1 MTSNEQAFEFAV
13 TGMTCASCVMRVEK
27 ALRKVDG
34 VQSAAVNLA
43 DEHAVIQ
50 AAPQVLMAAVTA
62 VEKAGYGV
70 IRDQHEFAVT
80 GMTCASCSARVE
92 KALRKLPG
100 VLRADVNL
108 ADEHATVDFVPTM
121 ITSAQ
126 MVTAI
131 EKAGYGVI
139 APAQNQESSDY
150 EADARAAE
158 LAVRWRRLI
167 IALCFTVPLFV
178 ISMSKDFGLIAPWM
192 IGVPADMSA
201 EHIHH
206 MPARNDLFNWLFLFL
221 ALPVQTYAALDFYRH
236 AWSALRART
245 ANMDTLIVL
254 GSSAAFLYST
264 ATLLSGASGHVY
276 YETAATIVAL
286 ILVGK
291 YLETRARAQASNAVR
306 TLIGLQPKTSR
317 VLRAGSEVEI
327 ATAEVRRGEIVI
339 VKPGERIP
347 VDGQIV
353 MGETTIDESMLTGES
368 LPVRRVPGESVVGA
382 SINLTSEI
390 QLRAEAIGTDSV
402 LAQLIRLVRQ
412 AQGSRAP
419 VQQLV
424 DRISA
429 IFVPVIIVI
438 ALITFVVWWLVMG
451 VSLTQSL
458 MFAVAV
464 LVIACPC
471 ALGLATPTAI
481 MVASG
486 VGARIGAIIKGA
498 AALERLAQVS
508 IVAFDKTGTLTE
520 GKPQLHHVH
529 ALHDESTLLATAAA
543 VARGSTHPLS
553 QAIVAA
559 AQQRSVAIPEAT
571 NRKDLAGRGAT
582 ADVAGRPV
590 LIGNL
595 AAMHEAG
602 IVTDVIADLL
612 TEVQA
617 QGMSIVIVAI
627 AGQIAGILGLR
638 DAPRREAS
646 HAVAMLIQAGIRPV
660 MISGDNQATA
670 AFIAHEVGIVD
681 VVANVLPAQKV
692 AAVSDLQQHGVVA
705 MVGDGINDA
714 PALAKADVGI
724 AMGSGTDVAIE
735 TADAI
740 IMRADVRVVAQAIML
755 GRATLRT
762 IRWNLFWAFGYN
774 VIGIP
779 LAAGLLYPWLGWQ
792 LSPIVAAAAMACS
805 SVFVVTNSLRLRRL
819 RLE

>member
-1 MTSNEQAFEFAV
+1 MTTSEQSFEFAV
-13 TGMTCASCVMRVEK
+13 TGMTCASCSARVEK
-27 ALRKVDG
+27 ALRKVEG
-34 VQSAAVNLA
+34 VTAASVNLA
-43 DEHAVIQ
+43 DEHAVVQ
-50 AAPQVLMAAVTA
+50 APAPVLVAAVAA

-108 ADEHATVDFVPTM
+108 ADEHATVDYVPTM
-121 ITSAQ
+121 VSVPQ
-126 MVTAI
+126 LVTAI

-139 APAQNQESSDY
+139 APATQQDAADH

-158 LAVRWRRLI
+158 LALRWRRLLVSLI
-167 IALCFTVPLFV
+167 FAVPLFV
-178 ISMSKDFGLIAPWM
+178 LSMSKDFGVIAPWM
-192 IGVPADMSA
+192 IVVPADVSA
-201 EHIHH
+201 EHLHH
-206 MPARNDLFNWLFLFL
+206 MPARDDALNWLFLLL
-221 ALPVQTYAALDFYRH
+221 AIPVQTYAALDFYRH

-245 ANMDTLIVL
+245 ANMDTLIVI
-254 GSSAAFLYST
+254 GSGAAFLYSV
-264 ATLLSGASGHVY
+264 AILLSGMAGHVY
-276 YETAATIVAL
+276 FETAATIIAL

-317 VLRAGSEVEI
+317 VLRAGQEVDI
-327 ATAEVRRGEIVI
+327 TTADVRRGDIVV

-347 VDGQIV
+347 VDGSIV

-368 LPVRRVPGESVVGA
+368 LPVRRVSGDKVVGA
-382 SINLTSEI
+382 SINLTGAI
-390 QLRAEAIGTDSV
+390 QLRAEAIGSDSV
-402 LAQLIRLVRQ
+402 LAQLVRLVRQ

-424 DRISA
+424 DQISA

-438 ALITFVVWWLVMG
+438 ALVTFVVWVLVGM
-451 VSLTQSL
+451 SITQAL

-486 VGARIGAIIKGA
+486 VGARLGVLIKGA
-498 AALERLAQVS
+498 AALERLAQVTV
-508 IVAFDKTGTLTE
+508 VAFDKTGTLTQ
-520 GKPQLHHVH
+520 GKPQLQRVV
-529 ALHDESTLLATAAA
+529 ALHDEATLLAMAAA

-559 AQQRSVAIPEAT
+559 AQQRQLVIPPASQ
-571 NRKDLAGRGAT
+571 RLDMVGRGAQ
-582 ADVAGRPV
+582 ALIDDSLVI
-590 LIGNL
+590 IGNL
-595 AAMHEAG
+595 TAMHEAG
-602 IVTDVIADLL
+602 VSTNVMESACLQLQNDGQSVVL
-612 TEVQA
+612 
-617 QGMSIVIVAI
+617 VAV
-627 AGQIAGILGLR
+627 AGQLHGLLGLR
-638 DAPRREAS
+638 DAPRAEAA
-646 HAVAMLIQAGIRPV
+646 HAVATLKRYGIRTV

-670 AFIAHEVGIVD
+670 RHVADELGID
-681 VVANVLPAQKV
+681 EVVANVLPAQKV
-692 AAVSDLQQHGVVA
+692 AAVNDLQQHAVVA

-740 IMRADVRVVAQAIML
+740 VMRADVRVVAQAIAL

-779 LAAGLLYPWLGWQ
+779 LAAGVFYPWLGWQ
-792 LSPIVAAAAMACS
+792 LSPIVAAAAMAFS
-805 SVFVVTNSLRLRRL
+805 SIFVVTNSLRLRRL
-819 RLE
+819 AVE

>member
-1 MTSNEQAFEFAV
+1 MTTPDQALEFAV

-27 ALRKVDG
+27 ALRKVEG
-34 VQSAAVNLA
+34 VHGATVNLA
-43 DEHAVIQ
+43 DEHAVLQ
-50 AAPQVLMAAVTA
+50 APAQVLSAAVAA

-100 VLRADVNL
+100 VLTATVNL
-108 ADEHATVDFVPTM
+108 ADEHAMVEFVPTM
-121 ITSAQ
+121 VSTTQ

-139 APAQNQESSDY
+139 APAASVDASDH

-158 LAVRWRRLI
+158 LALRWRRLLV
-167 IALCFTVPLFV
+167 ALMFAVPLFV
-178 ISMSKDFGLIAPWM
+178 ISMSKDFGLIAPWPLGAAV
-192 IGVPADMSA
+192 GVAA
-201 EHIHH
+201 EHMHH
-206 MPARNDLFNWLFLFL
+206 MPARDDALNWLFLLL
-221 ALPVQTYAALDFYRH
+221 AIPVQTYAALDFYRH

-254 GSSAAFLYST
+254 GSSAAFLYSA

-276 YETAATIVAL
+276 FETAATIIAL

-306 TLIGLQPKTSR
+306 ALIGLQPKTSR
-317 VLRAGSEVEI
+317 VLRAGHEVVI
-327 ATAEVRRGEIVI
+327 ATGEVRRGDIVV

-347 VDGQIV
+347 VDGSIV

-368 LPVRRVPGESVVGA
+368 VPVRRIGGEKVVGA
-382 SINLTSEI
+382 SINLTGEI
-390 QLRAEAIGTDSV
+390 QLRAEAIGSDSV

-424 DRISA
+424 DQISA
-429 IFVPVIIVI
+429 IFVPVIIII
-438 ALITFVVWWLVMG
+438 AVVTLVVWLLVG
-451 VSLTQSL
+451 ISTTQAL

-486 VGARIGAIIKGA
+486 VGARIGVLIKGA
-498 AALERLAQVS
+498 AALERLAQVTV
-508 IVAFDKTGTLTE
+508 VAFDKTGTLTQ
-520 GKPQLHHVH
+520 GKPQLQTAI
-529 ALHDESTLLATAAA
+529 ALHDESALLAVAAA
-543 VARGSTHPLS
+543 VAQGSTHPLS

-559 AQQRSVAIPEAT
+559 AAHRQLSIPGAS
-571 NRKDLAGRGAT
+571 NRHDVAGRGAQAT
-582 ADVAGRPV
+582 VAGHTV

-595 AAMHEAG
+595 TAMHEAN
-602 IVTDVIADLL
+602 IA
-612 TEVQA
+612 TEVLASALAQLQHAGQSTVVVASDGVVLGVLGFRDTPRADAAHAIAMLKA
-617 QGMSIVIVAI
+617 QG
-627 AGQIAGILGLR
+627 
-638 DAPRREAS
+638 
-646 HAVAMLIQAGIRPV
+646 IRTV

-670 AFIAHEVGIVD
+670 THVAHELGIDD

-740 IMRADVRVVAQAIML
+740 VMRADVSAVAQAITL

-779 LAAGLLYPWLGWQ
+779 LAAGIFYPWLGWQ
-792 LSPIVAAAAMACS
+792 LSPIVAAAAMAFS
-805 SVFVVTNSLRLRRL
+805 SIFVVTNSLRLRRL
-819 RLE
+819 VQE